1 MEKLPFYF
9 RLSWQ
14 QDRIIGNHE
23 LRLRSRKHNLIAFGA
38 LYWGNLCKN
47 FWFIPKYNLFSFCLP
62 QCKGNRFHRGTFFW
76 IPFRQATNWNLLLGN
91 HYKQKHRNAKHDEMA
106 FSAWSQFCKSLW
118 FMPKHYLFLFTMKQ
132 RSFWLQSGNQ
142 IRSLEKRDELRPR
155 SGQQDVTP
163 GGMEQK
169 RAPSCLIVMGTL
181 VKVQLPFLSSNGA
194 STWRP
199 PSDSVCFW
207 CQVLQ
212 DSGFSLLKCFFFS
225 ASCAMKCA
233 PLDVADLQAL
243 TFL

>member
-1 MEKLPFYF
+1 MHCNEAICVRIFGLYQSTIFF
-9 RLSWQ
+9 LFVCHNVRGIDFTEELSFESHFARRPIEISYLEIMTKWNIEMQ
-14 QDRIIGNHE
+14 SMMKWHLVHDHS
-23 LRLRSRKHNLIAFGA
+23 LVKVFG
-38 LYWGNLCKN
+38 LCWN
-47 FWFIPKYNLFSFCLP
+47 TISFCLP
-62 QCKGNRFHRGTFFW
+62 
-76 IPFRQATNWNLLLGN
+76 
-91 HYKQKHRNAKHDEMA
+91 
-106 FSAWSQFCKSLW
+106 WSRDT
-118 FMPKHYLFLFTMKQ
+118 P
-132 RSFWLQSGNQ
+132 FWLQSGNQ
-142 IRSLEKRDELRPR
+142 IRSLGKRDELRPR

-163 GGMEQK
+163 GDMEQK

-212 DSGFSLLKCFFFS
+212 DSGFSLLKCFFSS

-233 PLDVADLQAL
+233 HLDVADLQAL